1 MWKTGYLYLTL
12 NKTLLQINDES
23 QPKTWLYEAV
33 VGKKEV
39 YFNICKGNIFSN
51 KTPVVQEI
59 RPEIFISEP
68 MKPITSWTVKEIVS

>member
-23 QPKTWLYEAV
+23 QPKTWLYKAV

-39 YFNICKGNIFSN
+39 YSNICKGNIFSN

-59 RPEIFISEP
+59 RPAIFICDP
-68 MKPITSWTVKEIVS
+68 MKPTTCWTVKEIVS